1 MLFPSVTRT
10 NPKAIYQIF
19 KKKPQKTMVL
29 SNDLGIV
36 LPEEVFIAVFNRMK
50 EWHLCTIR
58 LKKVQHWLR
67 NINPNFWYRHKDISS
82 LPELTGRRIRR
93 YMYFYKMCGW
103 RNGNL
108 QFSGSLHPWNNNVWR
123 YKSQRWSFILLI
135 LRASFPFKG
144 YVMSDWWLMYLPDL

>member
-1 MLFPSVTRT
+1 MSLKLIWKILVIFLYSCILSCFNIFFSTQIDMLFPSVTRT

-19 KKKPQKTMVL
+19 KKNPQKTMVL

-36 LPEEVFIAVFNRMK
+36 LPEEVIIAVFNRMK

-93 YMYFYKMCGW
+93 YFYKMCGW

-108 QFSGSLHPWNNNVWR
+108 QLSGSLHP
-123 YKSQRWSFILLI
+123 
-135 LRASFPFKG
+135 
-144 YVMSDWWLMYLPDL
+144 